1 MGSFLRVAHIKS
13 PIFANFVGEI
23 AQIWL
28 NPLLFMRILRHYGSM
43 AKPMHLDDVSRAI
56 IEQLQEDGRRPYAS
70 IGKAVG
76 LSEAAV
82 RQRVARLTE
91 SGVMQI
97 VAVTDPLQ
105 VGFNRA
111 AMIGI
116 EVDGDI
122 EKVAEALSKFPETD
136 YVVITA
142 GSFDI
147 LCEVVCDDD
156 DSLLELINRRIRALP
171 GVRRTESFMY
181 LTFAKHVY
189 TYGTR

>member
-1 MGSFLRVAHIKS
+1 
-13 PIFANFVGEI
+13 
-23 AQIWL
+23 
-28 NPLLFMRILRHYGSM
+28 M
-43 AKPMHLDDVSRAI
+43 AKTPVLDDVSRAI
-56 IEQLQEDGRRPYAS
+56 IEQLQEDGRRPYGA

-82 RQRVARLTE
+82 RQRVARLTD

-97 VAVTDPLQ
+97 VAVTNPLK
-105 VGFNRA
+105 VGFSRT
-111 AMIGI
+111 AMIGL
-116 EVDGDI
+116 EVNGDI
-122 EKVAEALSKFPETD
+122 EKVASALSEFEETD

-147 LCEVVCDDD
+147 LCEVVCDND

-171 GVRRTESFMY
+171 GVRRTETFMY

-189 TYGTR
+189 SYGTR